1 MLDVSPWNQV
11 CGPKMRKTLH
21 ASKHVIYDSHNLYIS
36 NGIYIIYARTE
47 NIRKHQKTWRNMYTL
62 YQFSSITHT
71 GVFYH
76 LLNHC
81 LHCLHQ
87 LTMALTHQRRCPLQW
102 CAKKLHSG
110 VHFGAPEAQALRRQR
125 GLQALLLGLSGS
137 QSCDAKEKEGKRCT
151 CSVHIREWVAGFSVQ
166 IWFRIGTL
174 INKNSQLNASPRFEE
189 QMSWP
194 MAEFAWSFRQ
204 SVVLTCVVSFAYRN
218 CPKLIRKIKRAV

>member
-1 MLDVSPWNQV
+1 
-11 CGPKMRKTLH
+11 
-21 ASKHVIYDSHNLYIS
+21 
-36 NGIYIIYARTE
+36 
-47 NIRKHQKTWRNMYTL
+47 MYTL
-62 YQFSSITHT
+62 YQFSSITPT

-81 LHCLHQ
+81 LHSLHQ
-87 LTMALTHQRRCPLQW
+87 LTMALTYQHVSQRVPSPMVRQEAAQWCPLR
-102 CAKKLHSG
+102 SSR
-110 VHFGAPEAQALRRQR
+110 GASLASSTRLAGTPPWPVRLAELR
-125 GLQALLLGLSGS
+125 
-137 QSCDAKEKEGKRCT
+137 CEGKRREKKEKDVYT
-151 CSVHIREWVAGFSVQ
+151 CSVHFRKWVAGFSVR